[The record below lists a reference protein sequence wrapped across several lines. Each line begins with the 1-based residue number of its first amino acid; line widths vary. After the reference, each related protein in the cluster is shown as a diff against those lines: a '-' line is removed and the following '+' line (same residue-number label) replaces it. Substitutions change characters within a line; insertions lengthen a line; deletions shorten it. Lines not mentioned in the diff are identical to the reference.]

1 MHKESKKMKQITIV
15 AIVFLMFSGHALLA
29 QKSEVNQEK
38 STIKWEGKKIGT
50 NHHGEIQ
57 LKSGYL
63 EVQNNEIT
71 DGVFVVDMT
80 TISNIDLENENMN
93 QKLVGHL
100 KSEDFFGVEKYPTS
114 TLQVTES
121 SKFVNGKATITG
133 NITIKGKTEPVSF
146 EVVRNNNEFSAKILI
161 DRSKFDVRYG
171 SNSFF
176 DNLGDRAI
184 DNIFTLEVQLVLK

>member
-1 MHKESKKMKQITIV
+1 MHKKSKKMKQITII

-57 LKSGYL
+57 LKNRYL